1 MEIIKEEG
9 EIIIDNKKE
18 NSETP
23 MLGVL
28 PRKFTMTLLF
38 IICYTIIH
46 FNFEYNFWVT
56 GDIFNKYAVA
66 DNSLSEIQIAK
77 IVYFTKAT
85 WMIALV
91 WMMFLGMSFRSAIA
105 YSFMLY
111 SIELI
116 ILLPFGI
123 YTVLN
128 FLLAVGCVIEDI
140 IIRVEVKRTS

>member
-1 MEIIKEEG
+1 MKKNTEIH
-9 EIIIDNKKE
+9 
-18 NSETP
+18 T
-23 MLGVL
+23 LGLL
-28 PRKFTMTLLF
+28 PRRFTMTLLF
-38 IICYTIIH
+38 IICYTVIH
-46 FNFEYNFWVT
+46 INFEYNFWVT

-66 DNSLSEIQIAK
+66 DNNLSEIEIAK

-85 WMIALV
+85 WMFALV
-91 WMMFLGMSFRSAIA
+91 WLMTLGLNFSSAIA

-128 FLLAVGCVIEDI
+128 LLPAIGCVTEDI
-140 IIRVEVKRTS
+140 IIRLKTRGHEEI